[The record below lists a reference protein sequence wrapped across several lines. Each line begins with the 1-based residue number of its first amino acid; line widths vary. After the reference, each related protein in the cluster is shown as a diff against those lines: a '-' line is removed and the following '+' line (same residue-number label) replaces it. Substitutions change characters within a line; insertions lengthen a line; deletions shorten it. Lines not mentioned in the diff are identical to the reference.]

1 MRQIRYMVRKAMR
14 KGIRAGVRLM
24 GGRPAPISL
33 HAIHRA
39 IQGRR
44 RKRTWK

>member
-1 MRQIRYMVRKAMR
+1 MTAKAMR
-14 KGIRAGVRLM
+14 QGIRAVVRLM
-24 GGRPAPISL
+24 RGRPAPISL
-33 HAIHRA
+33 HTIHRA

>member
-1 MRQIRYMVRKAMR
+1 MKRVRYMVKKAMR

-33 HAIHRA
+33 HTIHRA
-39 IQGRR
+39 RQGRR
-44 RKRTWK
+44 RKQTWK